1 MLSEDGLQ
9 SAGGCAQQIP
19 EARNAK
25 MIVAFF
31 MGHLWNKVYL
41 RERAH
46 AETAENSRI
55 L

>member
-19 EARNAK
+19 EARNVK
-25 MIVAFF
+25 MIAAFF
-31 MGHLWNKVYL
+31 MGHLGNKVYL
-41 RERAH
+41 RERAN
-46 AETAENSRI
+46 AETAENSHT